1 MFVTNVAMLN
11 TRCHIHFFLCRFMT
25 HPTLLSKGGF
35 GVHTTLSCGNL
46 EKSVGGLQT
55 QEQSS
60 GNNTLSLVMGLNI
73 NGYENHHFRN
83 AIIFLAF
90 IHRP

>member
-1 MFVTNVAMLN
+1 
-11 TRCHIHFFLCRFMT
+11 MT

-73 NGYENHHFRN
+73 NGYENHHF
-83 AIIFLAF
+83 
-90 IHRP
+90 